1 MQQEQMMLKKQLEEA
16 NEKLSL
22 AEEAA
27 DKVSTNLPVDLTK
40 VSKLYR
46 DEFNNYLLDTLW
58 QL

>member
-16 NEKLSL
+16 NKKLSL

-27 DKVSTNLPVDLTK
+27 DKVSTTLPVDLTK

-46 DEFNNYLLDTLW
+46 DEF
-58 QL
+58 